1 MYIKKK
7 KEKKD
12 TILLKKKK
20 KDKSSTKTSLKNN
33 TIHCN
38 LKDRNK
44 SLFK

>member
-1 MYIKKK
+1 MYKKKK
-7 KEKKD
+7 KEKKG
-12 TILLKKKK
+12 TILLKK

-44 SLFK
+44 FLFK

>member
-1 MYIKKK
+1 MYKKK
-7 KEKKD
+7 KKREKRYN
-12 TILLKKKK
+12 IIKKK

>member
-7 KEKKD
+7 KEKKG
-12 TILLKKKK
+12 TILLKKK

>member
-7 KEKKD
+7 KREKRYN
-12 TILLKKKK
+12 IIKKKK

>member
-1 MYIKKK
+1 MYKKKK
-7 KEKKD
+7 KEKKG
-12 TILLKKKK
+12 TILLKKK

>member
-7 KEKKD
+7 KEKKG